1 MNLKEYLAQ
10 QAEEEISSVL
20 TEEDK
25 AYCRQIAAN
34 SLPDDDIIDRRKRG
48 IFLAVSMAVFI
59 TALIIMLALFI
70 PKKNDFEIRYFD
82 ENIVSQTAVV
92 SDLNDSAKGFE
103 LNMGA
108 NIFETTATLHYDS
121 LSNDKLYYMLELKG
135 FNETADIVCVINEN
149 YSYPF
154 EDFGKELY
162 EKAFSN
168 YILKYSSYGSDNERY
183 IGYIEIGTEKIYIT
197 SYVQNEPLGD
207 RSLQAFFDYVQ
218 SIIKVK

>member
-25 AYCRQIAAN
+25 AYCRQLAAN
-34 SLPDDDIIDRRKRG
+34 SLPDDDVIDRRKRG

-59 TALIIMLALFI
+59 TAIIIMLALFI

-103 LNMGA
+103 LNIGA
-108 NIFETTATLHYDS
+108 DIFETTARLHYDS
-121 LSNDKLYYMLELKG
+121 VSNDKLFYVLVLKG
-135 FNETADIVCVINEN
+135 FNETTDIVCVVNEN
-149 YSYPF
+149 YDYSF
-154 EDFGKELY
+154 
-162 EKAFSN
+162 
-168 YILKYSSYGSDNERY
+168 KYSGEYVEKQFDGYTLNYMVYKETKVKYR
-183 IGYIEIGTEKIYIT
+183 GYIELGTEKIYIT